1 MIFEGQ
7 NVWSNSKRGYRNN
20 GMIDLFL
27 VSTAPEQF
35 HGYMWPDSWNWPIK
49 GFVGRDGIM
58 ELTFV
63 DPATGEH
70 TAWFG
75 KMFVKNVSLDGRR
88 VVSASGDGTLKVWG

>member
-7 NVWSNSKRGYRNN
+7 NVWSNSKRGYRDN

-35 HGYMWPDSWNWPIK
+35 HGHMWPDSWNWPIK

-75 KMFVKNVSLDGRR
+75 KML
-88 VVSASGDGTLKVWG
+88 